1 MTDISDAQVDE
12 LLRKAEQR
20 LRDGPAAPASADLVP
35 AAARGVKPDTV
46 TVVQQPAKDSSSKK
60 NDLSVRAPPQPQ
72 KGLKTKEKVRIPL
85 LSIPPFYCSCA
96 SNDESKSQ
104 IFS

>member
-1 MTDISDAQVDE
+1 MTDILDAQVDE

-20 LRDGPAAPASADLVP
+20 LRDGPAASADLVP

-46 TVVQQPAKDSSSKK
+46 KVVQQPASESSSSSKK

-72 KGLKTKEKVRIPL
+72 TGLKSKEKVRFLL
-85 LSIPPFYCSCA
+85 LSTPFYSCA
-96 SNDESKSQ
+96 S
-104 IFS
+104 

>member
-1 MTDISDAQVDE
+1 MTDILDAQVDE

-20 LRDGPAAPASADLVP
+20 LRDGPAASADLVP

-46 TVVQQPAKDSSSKK
+46 KVVQQPAASESSSSKK

-72 KGLKTKEKVRIPL
+72 TGLKSKEKVRIFCV
-85 LSIPPFYCSCA
+85 PFYSCA
-96 SNDESKSQ
+96 S
-104 IFS
+104 

>member
-1 MTDISDAQVDE
+1 MTDILDAQVDE

-20 LRDGPAAPASADLVP
+20 LRDGPAASADLVP

-46 TVVQQPAKDSSSKK
+46 KVVQQPASESSSSSSKK

-72 KGLKTKEKVRIPL
+72 AGLMSKEKVRFLL
-85 LSIPPFYCSCA
+85 LSTPFHSCA
-96 SNDESKSQ
+96 S
-104 IFS
+104 